1 MPGIDL
7 RESFN
12 NILHGIKNGEFK
24 NEYEFQVKLFST
36 FNLAHDGHFR
46 FAPDLMSRIQFR
58 RRVQLVSV
66 SRDGIEIPKIYVR
79 GMFKPV
85 FHLWPKLLFTDIV
98 GAVVKFQVVQFSY
111 LLFLKAS

>member
-7 RESFN
+7 QESFHD
-12 NILHGIKNGEFK
+12 ILRGIKSGEFR
-24 NEYEFQVKLFST
+24 NEYEFQVNLFST

-66 SRDGIEIPKIYVR
+66 SRDGIEIPRIYVR
-79 GMFKPV
+79 GMIISMLHSYPE
-85 FHLWPKLLFTDIV
+85 LLV
-98 GAVVKFQVVQFSY
+98 AQKG
-111 LLFLKAS
+111 